1 MYQATEIHAAHGTDE
16 SWVVATS
23 RRTEME
29 RRKRQKVGP
38 SFSTL
43 ECSVMLEERQT
54 IKRNGVDEYYRLK

>member
-1 MYQATEIHAAHGTDE
+1 
-16 SWVVATS
+16 
-23 RRTEME
+23 ME